1 MNKRIKTHRKDLTQ
15 KLKSLRST
23 NSRDNWKIL
32 NGSNMS
38 NKRAVDI

>member
-1 MNKRIKTHRKDLTQ
+1 MNECTKTHRKDLIQ

-23 NSRDNWKIL
+23 NSRDYWKIL

-38 NKRAVDI
+38 NKFAVDI